1 MVVWTF
7 FVNNILTKPQ
17 YMVGLIV
24 LIGYLLLRKPWYDT
38 VSGTI
43 KAVVGYMILSI
54 GSGGMINTLK
64 PILYG
69 LGGRFGLDAIIID
82 PYNGQNAVQAAAD
95 AGDKIVGGQAFG
107 QVMLLMAIA
116 FIANLVLVRLNRVT
130 KLRSVFTTGNVQ
142 IQQASTAFWLL
153 LFALPYLRTHST
165 LTLIVMAV
173 VLGLYWAVGSNLL
186 VGYTQELTDG
196 AGFSLAHQQMFGI
209 AISTKLAEK
218 MAAHD
223 AKKAKAGKKKPSIWD
238 RKLEDLELP
247 GWMQIFND
255 NMVCT
260 ALIMTLFFAIILC
273 VVGKEYLVSLQLLT
287 ETDSFF
293 FYIITTAFSFAANLA
308 ILQLGVRTMVAELTV
323 SFKGISDK
331 LLPSAVPGVD
341 CAVSFSFGSPNA
353 VTIGF
358 LFGALGETIAMLLL
372 VIFHSPTIVICGFIP
387 MFFDNATIAVYANS
401 KGGTKAA
408 CLFPFISGFI
418 QVFGS
423 AFIATW
429 TGLAKYGGYLGMWDW
444 AVIWPAFT
452 VAMKYLSWIGLALVV
467 VFLIAIPQIQYRKD
481 PEHYFME
488 VDDWDEYKKE
498 KGIVIDY

>member
-1 MVVWTF
+1 MLMGAGKARIMRT
-7 FVNNILTKPQ
+7 ITLP
-17 YMVGLIV
+17 LI
-24 LIGYLLLRKPWYDT
+24 IP
-38 VSGTI
+38 S
-43 KAVVGYMILSI
+43 
-54 GSGGMINTLK
+54 
-64 PILYG
+64 
-69 LGGRFGLDAIIID
+69 LG
-82 PYNGQNAVQAAAD
+82 AAALLVFVRAIGNFGIPAVIGGNNYVLPTLIKFAYGG
-95 AGDKIVGGQAFG
+95 AGDINLASS
-107 QVMLLMAIA
+107 IA
-116 FIANLVLVRLNRVT
+116 VINVIITGLVLYVQKYIVNRHEYET
-130 KLRSVFTTGNVQ
+130 ISASHTDIKQHESV
-142 IQQASTAFWLL
+142 
-153 LFALPYLRTHST
+153 
-165 LTLIVMAV
+165 
-173 VLGLYWAVGSNLL
+173 
-186 VGYTQELTDG
+186 G
-196 AGFSLAHQQMFGI
+196 A
-209 AISTKLAEK
+209 
-218 MAAHD
+218 
-223 AKKAKAGKKKPSIWD
+223 
-238 RKLEDLELP
+238 R
-247 GWMQIFND
+247 
-255 NMVCT
+255 V
-260 ALIMTLFFAIILC
+260 FAIILC

-293 FYIITTAFSFAANLA
+293 FYIISTAFSFAANLA

-467 VFLIAIPQIQYRKD
+467 VFLIAIVSPQAAIGAAFGK
-481 PEHYFME
+481 
-488 VDDWDEYKKE
+488 EY
-498 KGIVIDY
+498 GDYKAVGNHWCAILYDGLLTDALSD